1 MSLPSPWGAFTRD
14 SVMSLDGEV
23 RLFERFS
30 VAGDPHLTLETGDVA
45 IAAGLLNRLEEFLSH
60 RAQWDRAATDA
71 VVIEFSSEDPTKAEL
86 DEAADDLRAEQIVI
100 LPDAAVTTP
109 VSARSDARRRRLPW
123 EYAPARARRAG
134 CRTVG
139 IRARAHRAP
148 CRPRRLR

>member
-1 MSLPSPWGAFTRD
+1 MPDESSVSLPSPWGAFTRD
-14 SVMSLDGEV
+14 SVTSLDGEV

-100 LPDAAVTTP
+100 LPDGAVTVHFNVTCGQHFLDGYWP
-109 VSARSDARRRRLPW
+109 AVHFGPDDAITQV
-123 EYAPARARRAG
+123 
-134 CRTVG
+134 TVES
-139 IRARAHRAP
+139 
-148 CRPRRLR
+148 